1 MYTATGVPLGTV
13 SVSALL
19 NDGVTTIGPVA
30 GNVPTATTPVEID
43 LGLNNP
49 GDVSGVVYDVN
60 ANPIPNVNVYLVSSG
75 DPNTTWIE
83 GTANDGSFD
92 FGGIDPGNIT
102 ITVEDNNNNVIG
114 AATGILPYGGDVVIN
129 ATTNTVGAMLIRP
142 VLHQVKPG
150 WALHQGPAPP
160 SPGAAQ
166 THASTLAPAAPPS
179 RGQSV
184 ATLQTNPM
192 PQPVASQGAPQ

>member
-1 MYTATGVPLGTV
+1 
-13 SVSALL
+13 
-19 NDGVTTIGPVA
+19 
-30 GNVPTATTPVEID
+30 VEID

-150 WALHQGPAPP
+150 PALASGPAPP